1 MFVSTKK
8 NNLTVIGFV
17 SIFLLS
23 ACGISSTTESTTE
36 SIANTSESVSDLTS
50 SVSSS
55 SAGEDDVQEAMVIEY
70 VTLNYT
76 RLRTDMALGKG
87 EHLEALATLLSV
99 DEDKKSKFYAMTK
112 EKFDQIFKSTDTSA
126 EDVVDQLYNIIDQ
139 LDKEMSKT
147 EI

>member
-1 MFVSTKK
+1 VSTIKT
-8 NNLTVIGFV
+8 NLTVIGFV

-36 SIANTSESVSDLTS
+36 SVSDVTS

-55 SAGEDDVQEAMVIEY
+55 SGGEDDVQEAMVIEY

-76 RLRTDMALGKG
+76 RLRTDIALGKG